1 MNSYLREILNKDNEE
16 QRTKYYQQLLE
27 ETYAR
32 IDRLEKKEQNML

>member
-1 MNSYLREILNKDNEE
+1 MYSYLREILNKDNEE
-16 QRTKYYQQLLE
+16 QKTKYYQQQLE